1 MNDGAIVKPIKTST
15 IIYTRTFVIPLIEF
29 ASVYHLYNSVYV
41 YNIQRHNNT
50 SADIRAVFAI
60 GILSSSTS
68 TTEEKVF
75 AITFLVN
82 TFGIIAHSPCLC

>member
-50 SADIRAVFAI
+50 SANIHAVFAF
-60 GILSSSTS
+60 GVLSSSTS

-75 AITFLVN
+75 AKSS
-82 TFGIIAHSPCLC
+82 IIVDH